1 MPTVKD
7 EKGKVVAEMSYDAKG
22 EAQANKMVSENPGY
36 TVVNAMDR
44 SKTMYMHGGMVHD
57 KMYMGGGKVHGK
69 MYKKGG
75 KAKK

>member
-1 MPTVKD
+1 M
-7 EKGKVVAEMSYDAKG
+7 A
-22 EAQANKMVSENPGY
+22 ANNPGY

-44 SKTMYMHGGMVHD
+44 SKTMYMHGGMIHD